1 MRELYIK
8 IIKRY
13 IESNQMRDYLISIVD
28 DLQKRQIIELICGA
42 RAGIKDK
49 IDSLLWLSEFET
61 DDEKKDE
68 KSAYNTAKIGK
79 RFLDELVLKHK
90 CVRRKRL

>member
-13 IESNQMRDYLISIVD
+13 IESKQMLDYLISIVD
-28 DLQKRQIIELICGA
+28 ILQKWQIIELICGA
-42 RAGIKDK
+42 RAEVKDK
-49 IDSLLWLSEFET
+49 IESLLELSKFET
-61 DDEKKDE
+61 DEEKEDE

-79 RFLDELVLKHK
+79 RFF
-90 CVRRKRL
+90 